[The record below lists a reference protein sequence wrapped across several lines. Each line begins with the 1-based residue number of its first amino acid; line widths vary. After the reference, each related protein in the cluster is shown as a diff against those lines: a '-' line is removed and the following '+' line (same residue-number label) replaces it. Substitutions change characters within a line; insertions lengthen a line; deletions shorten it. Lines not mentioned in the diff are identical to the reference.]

1 MALVELQVGNDG
13 KFLAKPTNMEQPE
26 SKYAD
31 RAAMFARIEKTK
43 LEEQWDERRARFFQ
57 WALENPTDLDMILD
71 ELDKYGVLFEH
82 EYNMKEQPDDSAMV
96 G

>member
-1 MALVELQVGNDG
+1 MALVELRPPVDG
-13 KFLAKPTNMEQPE
+13 KFQALPTNKEQPE
-26 SKYAD
+26 NTWAVS
-31 RAAMFARIEKTK
+31 AAMFARIEKTK

-82 EYNMKEQPDDSAMV
+82 EYNGAPDESDMV